1 MIVRQIDLQS
11 TPSGSW
17 NPLPGDLVWFAPE
30 TVKGQ
35 WPPDGMRKFLD
46 PLEGKKLD
54 SRWPA
59 LIVFVERYNNGEE
72 RCTVFHHNRF
82 WWIPRNHW
90 MR

>member
-1 MIVRQIDLQS
+1 
-11 TPSGSW
+11 
-17 NPLPGDLVWFAPE
+17 
-30 TVKGQ
+30 
-35 WPPDGMRKFLD
+35 MRKFLD

-72 RCTVFHHNRF
+72 RCTVFHNNRF